1 MNNNNNNDEKT
12 KNIKKIKTKKTKKR
26 RMMIGGEDRFFNDYQ
41 WNLII
46 VFFGT
51 VLIVGLI
58 LTVIKIFYK
67 VFRK

>member
-1 MNNNNNNDEKT
+1 MNNNNNNEEKT
-12 KNIKKIKTKKTKKR
+12 KNMKKIKTKKR
-26 RMMIGGEDRFFNDYQ
+26 RMKMIGGEDRFFNDYQ